1 MVTRG
6 RTIALTLTL
15 LGLGVWAAVAAAD
28 KITLTD
34 GTVLE
39 GTAIKQAD
47 GYWIKTTDGE
57 THQIS
62 SDQIAS
68 VEKSNSSG
76 DSGSGSADSGSS
88 AHSPDYSVAFSRA
101 RAAESP
107 VAAVAIWQQ
116 FIDSKPAADDLAKAQ
131 QQLDQWKKLAASGA
145 EKINGRW
152 VGGEE
157 RKAILKQAGE
167 LTKEAM
173 DMIQNHQ
180 ELDSVKKLEEAD
192 RIYPNSYAVN
202 FLLGLVA
209 LLEKNP
215 DKSMPR
221 FERALKLKPND
232 PSAMGNMALDL
243 YEKKQYSRAI
253 LLMEKSAELQDN
265 ALVVLDLDSMIQD
278 VPPAVR
284 NNGEIRSA
292 LDADALLVRKYPIPD
307 KMQKHMLAF
316 ALPKSATQGD
326 QLVQAPSGMMSGTGF
341 VISADG
347 LILTNRHVI
356 KGAKT
361 TMVVLPGGIQ
371 KTAEIVAVDD
381 NQDLALIRIKPDP
394 GQKFLRLATAD
405 KPADGADCTVIGYP
419 LIDRLGA
426 DVKITRGIV
435 SSGHQQVAEADVVID
450 AKVNPGNSGGP
461 ILDKHGNVMAIV
473 CMKTLSTES
482 EDTYGL
488 GISVGQIRDFLT
500 KQNVKFDRPTNEGDA
515 PLSAEDI
522 AAKAE
527 PATVCILST
536 L

>member
-1 MVTRG
+1 MAMRG
-6 RTIALTLTL
+6 RTIALALAL
-15 LGLGVWAAVAAAD
+15 IGLGVWAVAAAD

-34 GTVLE
+34 GSVLE
-39 GTAIKQAD
+39 GTAIKQSD

-57 THQIS
+57 THQIP

-68 VEKSNSSG
+68 VEKSNSSS
-76 DSGSGSADSGSS
+76 DSGSADPGSS
-88 AHSPDYSVAFSRA
+88 PHSPNYSVAYSRA
-101 RAAESP
+101 QAADSP

-116 FIDSKPAADDLAKAQ
+116 FIDAKPSADDLAKAQ
-131 QQLDQWKKLAASGA
+131 QQLDEWKKLAASGA

-157 RKAILKQAGE
+157 RDAIIKQAGE

-173 DMIQNHQ
+173 DMLQNQQ
-180 ELDSVKKLEEAD
+180 ELESVKKLEEAD
-192 RIYPNSYAVN
+192 KIYPNSYAVN
-202 FLLGLVA
+202 FLLGSVS
-209 LLEKNP
+209 LLQKNP
-215 DKSMPR
+215 DKAMPR

-232 PSAMGNMALDL
+232 PSAMGNMALVL
-243 YEKKQYSRAI
+243 WEKKQYSHAI
-253 LLMEKSAELQDN
+253 LMMEKSAEIQDN
-265 ALVVLDLDSMIQD
+265 ALVVLDLDSMIRD

-284 NNGEIRSA
+284 ANSEIKPA
-292 LDADALLVRKYPIPD
+292 VDADVLLVQQYPIPD
-307 KMQKHMLAF
+307 KLKNHILMF
-316 ALPKSATQGD
+316 GLPKSAVQGD
-326 QLVQAPSGMMSGTGF
+326 KLVQAPSGVMSGTGF
-341 VISADG
+341 VISSDG

-361 TMVVLPGGIQ
+361 TMVVLSGGVQ
-371 KTAEIVAVDD
+371 KSAEIVAVDND
-381 NQDLALIRIKPDP
+381 QDLALIRIKPDA
-394 GQKFLRLATAD
+394 GQKFLKFATAD
-405 KPADGADCTVIGYP
+405 KPADGADVTVIGYP

-488 GISVGQIRDFLT
+488 GISAGQIRDFLT
-500 KQNVKFDRPTNEGDA
+500 KQNVKFDKPTNEADA